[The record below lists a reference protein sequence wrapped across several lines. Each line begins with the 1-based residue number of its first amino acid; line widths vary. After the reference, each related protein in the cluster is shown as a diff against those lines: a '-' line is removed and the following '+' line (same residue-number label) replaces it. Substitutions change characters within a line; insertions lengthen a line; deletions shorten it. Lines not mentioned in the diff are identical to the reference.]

1 MKIKKPIRPLPIP
14 VPWVFII
21 AYLIGLA
28 LQYLIPIPMQITGI
42 LLGSRIAGG
51 ILLVVGLALA
61 AWSLIIFQSI
71 HTTTS
76 PVETS
81 SKLVTWGPYRFSR
94 NPMYVSLIIIYVG
107 EAGVLVQI
115 WPLPLLFLTLI
126 YLQLIVIPFEE
137 RQLQKSFGDSYKE
150 YCAHVRRWL

>member
-1 MKIKKPIRPLPIP
+1 MKINKPIRPLPIP
-14 VPWVFII
+14 VPWVFIL

-28 LQYLIPIPMQITGI
+28 LQYLIPVPVHGAGVI
-42 LLGSRIAGG
+42 LGSRVAG
-51 ILLVVGLALA
+51 IVLLVGGLSLA

-94 NPMYVSLIIIYVG
+94 NPMYVSLTIIYLG
-107 EAGVLVQI
+107 EAGVLVQV
-115 WPLPLLFLTLI
+115 WPLPLLLLTLI
-126 YLQLIVIPFEE
+126 YVQLIVIPYEE
-137 RQLQKSFGDSYKE
+137 RQLQNSFGDSYKQ
-150 YCAHVRRWL
+150 YCARVRRWF